1 MLGMFPHVVTILNK
15 VEDDDGVM
23 YYPTI
28 VDKALY
34 VDIDNSKSS
43 LTGVDTG
50 DSVKV
55 TIPFS
60 VGVFGSF
67 VDGLTYSRLSVDE
80 KVNKWT
86 LRKDDI
92 IVKGIVESPISKKD
106 LVSTYPYQMTITR
119 VNTNDFGSLKHW
131 FIGGA

>member
-34 VDIDNSKSS
+34 VNIDNSKSS
-43 LTGVDTG
+43 LTGIVTG

-55 TIPFS
+55 TIHFS
-60 VGVFGSF
+60 VGVFQSF
-67 VDGLTYSRLSVDE
+67 VDGLTYNRLSVDE

>member
-23 YYPTI
+23 YYPTV

-43 LTGVDTG
+43 LTGIDTS

-55 TIPFS
+55 TIPFV
-60 VGVFGSF
+60 VGVFSNF
-67 VDGLTYSRLSVDE
+67 VDGLTYNRLPVDE

-92 IVKGIVESPISKKD
+92 IVKGIVDSPICKKD

>member
-34 VDIDNSKSS
+34 VNIDNSKSS
-43 LTGVDTG
+43 LTGIDTG

-60 VGVFGSF
+60 VGVFQSF
-67 VDGLTYSRLSVDE
+67 VDGLTYNRLSVDE

>member
-34 VDIDNSKSS
+34 VNIDNSKSS
-43 LTGVDTG
+43 LTGIDTG

-55 TIPFS
+55 TIPFN
-60 VGVFGSF
+60 VGVFQSF
-67 VDGLTYSRLSVDE
+67 VDGLTYNSSSVDE

-92 IVKGIVESPISKKD
+92 IVKGIVDSPISKKD

>member
-1 MLGMFPHVVTILNK
+1 MLGMFPHVVTVLNK

-43 LTGVDTG
+43 LTGIDTG

-60 VGVFGSF
+60 VGVFDSF
-67 VDGLTYSRLSVDE
+67 VDGLTYNRLSADE

-92 IVKGIVESPISKKD
+92 IVKGIVDSQISKKD
-106 LVSTYPYQMTITR
+106 LVSNYPYKMTITR

>member
-34 VDIDNSKSS
+34 VNIDNSKSS
-43 LTGVDTG
+43 LTGIDTG

-60 VGVFGSF
+60 VGVFHSF
-67 VDGLTYSRLSVDE
+67 VDGLTYNRLSVDE

-92 IVKGIVESPISKKD
+92 IVKGIVDSPISKKD

>member
-34 VDIDNSKSS
+34 VNIDNSKSS
-43 LTGVDTG
+43 LTGIDTG

-60 VGVFGSF
+60 VGVFQSF
-67 VDGLTYSRLSVDE
+67 VDGLTYNRLSVDE

-92 IVKGIVESPISKKD
+92 IVKGIVDSPISKKD

>member
-43 LTGVDTG
+43 LTGIDTG

-60 VGVFGSF
+60 VGVFDSF
-67 VDGLTYSRLSVDE
+67 VDGLTYNRLSVDE

>member
-34 VDIDNSKSS
+34 VNIDNSKSS
-43 LTGVDTG
+43 LTGIDTG

-60 VGVFGSF
+60 VGVFQSF
-67 VDGLTYSRLSVDE
+67 VDGLTYNRLSVDE

-92 IVKGIVESPISKKD
+92 IVKGVVDSPISKKD

>member
-43 LTGVDTG
+43 LTGIDTG

-60 VGVFGSF
+60 VGVFDSF
-67 VDGLTYSRLSVDE
+67 VDGLTYNRLSVDE

-106 LVSTYPYQMTITR
+106 LIATYPYQMTITR

>member
-1 MLGMFPHVVTILNK
+1 MLGMFPHIVTILNK
-15 VEDDDGVM
+15 VEDDDVVM

-43 LTGVDTG
+43 LTGIDTG

-60 VGVFGSF
+60 VGVFDSF
-67 VDGLTYSRLSVDE
+67 VDGLTYNRLSADE

-92 IVKGIVESPISKKD
+92 IVKGIVESKISKKD